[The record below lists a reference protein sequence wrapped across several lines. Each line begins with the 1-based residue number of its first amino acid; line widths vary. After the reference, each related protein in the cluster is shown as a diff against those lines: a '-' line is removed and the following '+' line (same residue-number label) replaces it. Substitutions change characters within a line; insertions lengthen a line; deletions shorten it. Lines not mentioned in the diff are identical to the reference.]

1 MTVLDVLNIYLL
13 EKRIT
18 RKAFCKKAGID
29 TSTLRRFMSGK
40 DVFSEN
46 WVKIVKAL
54 DYEIHLKPKS
64 HNSGTPNNG
73 SGVPQSK
80 ANPVSEN

>member
-54 DYEIHLKPKS
+54 DYEIHLKQKS
-64 HNSGTPNNG
+64 HNPSAASNG
-73 SGVPQSK
+73 SGVSQPKTESVPK
-80 ANPVSEN
+80 S